1 MEELPLRA
9 EQGEQ
14 FNVANT
20 NEVFP
25 GLFVASIE
33 ANNSY
38 VGPRMGPILG
48 DMLLSGKKAA
58 EMLICRLQR

>member
-1 MEELPLRA
+1 MNNETGQVMGELPLRA
-9 EQGEQ
+9 EEGEQ
-14 FNVANT
+14 FTVADT

-25 GLFVASIE
+25 GLFVAGIV

-48 DMLLSGKKAA
+48 DMLLSGKK
-58 EMLICRLQR
+58 RRK